1 MLEESGTY
9 AKPSPNAIAQGVLEL
24 VGSPD
29 KQEELSQAAR
39 LRAREHYSWAEV
51 CRRYESSL
59 AELADGRSATEDQ
72 T

>member
-1 MLEESGTY
+1 MQ
-9 AKPSPNAIAQGVLEL
+9 PSPTEIAEGVLDL
-24 VGSPD
+24 LGSPEQ
-29 KQEELSQAAR
+29 QEALSQAAR

-59 AELADGRSATEDQ
+59 AELADGRRGTEDL